1 MGCSEGLARI
11 FVFVTNFAFLLVGLA
26 LLVVGIL
33 YKVNYTKYT
42 EAIPD
47 DLSSI
52 QYVPTIAIVVGAV
65 IFFIA
70 FLGCCG
76 TLKSNTCMLTWY
88 GAILI
93 VIFLV
98 QVGLGVFAL
107 LQVKNETELQAQVE
121 NQLTTIFGKNDTEL
135 INLIQLNFQCCGTN
149 GPSSWAP
156 ASIPKSCYS
165 TVDGTLFQNGCV
177 DSLSNFLT
185 SSVKIIGIVAI
196 AVSAVEL
203 IGATLALCLTSC
215 IRDKRRLGSY
225 Y

>member
-135 INLIQLNFQCCGTN
+135 INLIQLNV
-149 GPSSWAP
+149 
-156 ASIPKSCYS
+156 S
-165 TVDGTLFQNGCV
+165 TLWRVRDHLRFFSETVPVLRHNWSKLLGAGVHSQELLLHSGRHT
-177 DSLSNFLT
+177 
-185 SSVKIIGIVAI
+185 
-196 AVSAVEL
+196 VSKWM
-203 IGATLALCLTSC
+203 C
-215 IRDKRRLGSY
+215 
-225 Y
+225 